1 MTPLS
6 LLVPPGDKRIFLV
19 WIFLAL
25 LSLAILWSVTE
36 PIQGP
41 YEELDP
47 GVAKGVFWR
56 QLIWLVIGF
65 CGLIAAAYVPLRY
78 LDNVAVPAFI
88 FSLLLLGLTLAVGP
102 KIAGAQRWLA
112 VGPMRIQPSEF
123 AKVTYI
129 LMMAHIL
136 GRTADGLRKLPI
148 TLWTL
153 LLTFLPMVLVLR
165 EPDLGTSLVFL
176 AVWVGLVFWYGV
188 PGLLLIGAG
197 SAAASA
203 IFSFYSETVASSPWP
218 WAIYLLVLLGGL
230 YLARLGIYSSVV
242 LLVAN
247 ITTGIGIPFLWDKL
261 KGYQQERILTFFD
274 PTRDAFGTGY
284 QAIQSKV
291 AIGTGGLFG
300 THYLQGTQK
309 GLAFL
314 PERHTDF
321 IFSVIGEE
329 LGFFGAVFLLML
341 FLVLMWRGV
350 HHATVAR
357 QPFARFVAIGVV
369 SYFVFHVVT
378 NVAITTGLMPVTGLP
393 LPMISYGGS
402 NLLTSSILVGLLM
415 NVSARSFND

>member
-1 MTPLS
+1 MNYLGM
-6 LLVPPGDKRIFLV
+6 LIPPGDKM
-19 WIFLAL
+19 IFLAWL
-25 LSLAILWSVTE
+25 CLGFLSLAILWSVTE
-36 PIQGP
+36 PISGP

-47 GVAKGVFWR
+47 GVSKGVFWR
-56 QLIWLVIGF
+56 QVIWLVIGF
-65 CGLIAAAYVPLRY
+65 AGLIVAANFPLRY
-78 LDNVAVPAFI
+78 MDNIAVPAYLFTLA
-88 FSLLLLGLTLAVGP
+88 LLALTLVVGP

-112 VGPMRIQPSEF
+112 IGPLRIQPSEL
-123 AKVTYI
+123 AKVPYI
-129 LMMAHIL
+129 LVMAHL
-136 GRTADGLRKLPI
+136 LTNTQDGTRKLMV
-148 TLWTL
+148 TMASLGLTL
-153 LLTFLPMVLVLR
+153 LPMMLILK

-197 SAAASA
+197 SAAVSA
-203 IFSFYSETVASSPWP
+203 IFSFYSETVALNPWP
-218 WAIYLLVLLGGL
+218 WAIYLLVLLGAL
-230 YLARLGIYSSVV
+230 YVARLGILSSVV
-242 LLVAN
+242 LLIAN
-247 ITTGIGIPFLWDKL
+247 IMTGIGIPFFWDKL

-329 LGFFGAVFLLML
+329 LGLLGALFLLMVY
-341 FLVLMWRGV
+341 LVIIWQGIK
-350 HHATVAR
+350 HATMAR

-393 LPMISYGGS
+393 LPLISYGGS
-402 NLLTSSILVGLLM
+402 NLLISSILVGLLI
-415 NVSARSFND
+415 NVSARTFND

>member
-1 MTPLS
+1 MNYLMMLS
-6 LLVPPGDKRIFLV
+6 PPGDKK
-19 WIFLAL
+19 IFLAWLFLVL

-41 YEELDP
+41 YEKLDP
-47 GVAKGVFWR
+47 GVSKGIFWH
-56 QLIWLVIGF
+56 QVVWLVISF
-65 CGLIAAAYVPLRY
+65 FGLLVAAHFPLRY
-78 LDNVAVPAFI
+78 MDNIAVPVFL
-88 FSLLLLGLTLAVGP
+88 FSLLLLGLTLAIGP

-112 VGPMRIQPSEF
+112 LGPMKIQPSEL
-123 AKVTYI
+123 AKIAYI
-129 LMMAHIL
+129 LMMAHLL
-136 GRTADGLRKLPI
+136 GRTVDGGRKLLI
-148 TLWTL
+148 TMGSL
-153 LLTFLPMVLVLR
+153 LLTFFPMVLILR

-188 PGLLLIGAG
+188 PGLLLVGAA

-230 YLARLGIYSSVV
+230 YLARLSILSAVV
-242 LLVAN
+242 LLLAN
-247 ITTGIGIPFLWDKL
+247 ILTGIGIPFFWDKL
-261 KGYQQERILTFFD
+261 MGYQQERILTFFD

-291 AIGTGGLFG
+291 AIGSGGLFG

-321 IFSVIGEE
+321 IFSVVGEE
-329 LGFFGAVFLLML
+329 LGLFGASVLLLL
-341 FLVLMWRGV
+341 FLVLLWQGI
-350 HHATVAR
+350 HQASVAR
-357 QPFARFVAIGVV
+357 QPFARFVAVGVV

-393 LPMISYGGS
+393 LPLISYGGS
-402 NLLTSSILVGLLM
+402 NLLTSSILVGLLL
-415 NVSARSFND
+415 NVSARTFND

>member
-1 MTPLS
+1 MNF
-6 LLVPPGDKRIFLV
+6 LLLLLPPGDKRIFLAWV
-19 WIFLAL
+19 FLGM

-47 GVAKGVFWR
+47 GVAKGVFFR
-56 QLIWLVIGF
+56 QVIWMMIGY
-65 CGLIAAAYVPLRY
+65 CGLLAAAYVPLRY
-78 LDNVAVPAFI
+78 LDNIAVPVFL
-88 FSLLLLGLTLAVGP
+88 FSLALLALTLMIGP
-102 KIAGAQRWLA
+102 RIAGSQRWLV
-112 VGPMRIQPSEF
+112 VGPIRIQPSEF

-129 LMMAHIL
+129 LMMAHVL
-136 GRTADGLRKLPI
+136 GLTADGMRKLPV
-148 TLWTL
+148 TLGSL
-153 LLTFLPMVLVLR
+153 LITFLPMMLILR
-165 EPDLGTSLVFL
+165 EPDLGTSLVFI

-188 PGLLLIGAG
+188 PGLLLLGAG

-203 IFSFYSETVASSPWP
+203 VFSFYSETVAESPWP

-230 YLARLGIYSSVV
+230 YLARLSILSSVF
-242 LLVAN
+242 LLIAN

-274 PTRDAFGTGY
+274 PSRDAFGTGY

-321 IFSVIGEE
+321 IFSVLGEE
-329 LGFFGAVFLLML
+329 LGLFGAIFLLMV
-341 FLVLMWRGV
+341 FLVLLWRGI

-415 NVSARSFND
+415 NVSAHSFND

>member
-1 MTPLS
+1 MNILMM
-6 LLVPPGDKRIFLV
+6 LLPPGDKK
-19 WIFLAL
+19 IFLAWL
-25 LSLAILWSVTE
+25 FLCVLGLAILWSVTE

-41 YEELDP
+41 YEKLDP
-47 GVAKGVFWR
+47 GVSKGIFWH
-56 QLIWLVIGF
+56 QVVWVGIGF
-65 CGLIAAAYVPLRY
+65 VGLLGAAHFPLRFM
-78 LDNVAVPAFI
+78 DNVAVPVFL
-88 FSLLLLGLTLAVGP
+88 FSLLLLALTLAIGP
-102 KIAGAQRWLA
+102 KIGGAQRWLA
-112 VGPMRIQPSEF
+112 LGPIRIQPSEL
-123 AKVTYI
+123 AKISYI
-129 LMMAHIL
+129 LVMAHLL
-136 GRTADGLRKLPI
+136 GQTVDGGRKLVF
-148 TLWTL
+148 TMGSL
-153 LLTFLPMVLVLR
+153 LLTLLPMVLILR

-188 PGLLLIGAG
+188 PGLLLVGAA

-230 YLARLGIYSSVV
+230 YLARLNILSAVV
-242 LLVAN
+242 LLLAN
-247 ITTGIGIPFLWDKL
+247 IMTGIGIPFFWDKM

-321 IFSVIGEE
+321 IFSVVGEE
-329 LGFFGAVFLLML
+329 LGLFGATVLLML
-341 FLVLMWRGV
+341 FLILIWQGI
-350 HHATVAR
+350 HHASVAR
-357 QPFARFVAIGVV
+357 QPFARFVAVGVV

-378 NVAITTGLMPVTGLP
+378 NVAITTGLLPVTGLP

-402 NLLTSSILVGLLM
+402 NLLTSSILVGLLL
-415 NVSARSFND
+415 NVSARTFND

>member
-1 MTPLS
+1 MNYLG
-6 LLVPPGDKRIFLV
+6 LLLPPGDKRIFLA
-19 WIFLAL
+19 WIFLGL

-41 YEELDP
+41 YQELDP
-47 GVAKGVFWR
+47 GVSKTIFYR
-56 QLIWLVIGF
+56 QLIWLFIGYG
-65 CGLIAAAYVPLRY
+65 GLLAASYVPLRY
-78 LDNVAVPAFI
+78 LDNIAVPAFL
-88 FSLLLLGLTLAVGP
+88 FSLALLALTLMVGP

-112 VGPMRIQPSEF
+112 VGPVRIQPSEF

-129 LMMAHIL
+129 IMMAHML
-136 GRTADGLRKLPI
+136 GKTADGLRKLPA
-148 TLWTL
+148 TLGSL
-153 LLTFLPMVLVLR
+153 LLTFLPMMLILR
-165 EPDLGTSLVFL
+165 EPDLGTSLVFM
-176 AVWVGLVFWYGV
+176 AVWVGLVFWYGI
-188 PGLLLIGAG
+188 PGLLLVGAG
-197 SAAASA
+197 SAAISA

-218 WAIYLLVLLGGL
+218 WAIYLLVLIGAL
-230 YLARLGIYSSVV
+230 YAARLGIIAAVV
-242 LLVAN
+242 LLIAN
-247 ITTGIGIPFLWDKL
+247 ITTGIGIPFFWDKL

-329 LGFFGAVFLLML
+329 LGLFGAIFLLML
-341 FLVLMWRGV
+341 FLALLWRGI

-402 NLLTSSILVGLLM
+402 NLLTSSILVGLLL